1 MAQELVLLK
10 DDSGAVSLCII
21 FVKESLDPGAESGPP
36 AKVCVFVRAH
46 ACLLCFSSGLQES
59 LLLKQKVLLLPKSE
73 ELNILNLEPMPS

>member
-10 DDSGAVSLCII
+10 DDSGAVSLYI
-21 FVKESLDPGAESGPP
+21 FVKESLDPGAESGSP
-36 AKVCVFVRAH
+36 AKVCVFVHAH

-59 LLLKQKVLLLPKSE
+59 LLLKQKVLLLPESE